1 MISVLVAASS
11 AVVRA
16 GLESLVISN
25 PDIAIVGRANGT
37 VDLLSR
43 MGDVQPD
50 VVLLESDSRD
60 EDLHGTPRALNSHAS
75 PGAIV
80 LLVDDASARYLRD
93 GARAVLPHGASA
105 REILAAIEAV
115 AAGLIVVHPDV
126 LEGLSSAPALS
137 STSEGLLTTR
147 EIEVLRMLSEGLPNK
162 EIAWRLGISEHT
174 VKFHVGSLFAKLN
187 ASSRTEAVTLGVR
200 QGLILL

>member
-1 MISVLVAASS
+1 
-11 AVVRA
+11 
-16 GLESLVISN
+16 
-25 PDIAIVGRANGT
+25 
-37 VDLLSR
+37 LLSR
-43 MGDVQPD
+43 MSDTQPD
-50 VVLLESDSRD
+50 VVLLEADSRD
-60 EDLHGTPRALNSHAS
+60 EDLHRTLQALNSRAS
-75 PGAIV
+75 QGAIV
-80 LLVDDASARYLRD
+80 LLVDDVSARYLRD

-115 AAGLIVVHPDV
+115 AAGLVVGYPDV
-126 LEGLSSAPALS
+126 LEGLSPGPALS
-137 STSEGLLTTR
+137 ATSDGLLTTR